1 MTTAVLSVDACDG
14 TGWWGQLDLDQLP
27 SGTYSGSFTS
37 TLTQPSPDRQAI
49 GMISEEFEAH
59 FLLVD
64 QHYAGAVAVDGA
76 VLSGNMIEYRGRQ
89 GVFLGFDGLS
99 TISLDGEVN
108 EREGM
113 SGTYSG
119 EGAEGR
125 FALTYSGG
133 YEDGSSFDRLSGI
146 WTYSESSSGGAVYT
160 ITLELDGNG
169 RLFGSDTAGCIFS
182 AQLRIIDERYSV
194 YSAAITVSMCGDA
207 SGDYSGLALYPDAG
221 AVDMLYVGA
230 DNGQFACAIQV
241 ERL

>member
-64 QHYAGAVAVDGA
+64 QHYAGAVAVNGA

-108 EREGM
+108 EREGL
-113 SGTYSG
+113 SGTYIG

-146 WTYSESSSGGAVYT
+146 WTYSESSSGGAVY
-160 ITLELDGNG
+160 
-169 RLFGSDTAGCIFS
+169 
-182 AQLRIIDERYSV
+182 ERYSV
-194 YSAAITVSMCGDA
+194 YSAVITVSVCGDA

-221 AVDMLYVGA
+221 ALDILYVGA
-230 DNGQFACAIQV
+230 DNGQFACAIQI
-241 ERL
+241 ERI